1 MVAQGYRG
9 ERITRIGDIA
19 KSILLLAAAT
29 GTGMLFQKINLPESN
44 IIMAYIIGVLFISVA
59 TSRRIYGLI
68 SSVFSVLAFNYFF
81 TVPYFTLK
89 AYSDD
94 YPVTF
99 LTMFL
104 TAFITSTLAVRMKQQ
119 TKDASEAAYRT
130 HILLETNQL
139 IQQQGERREML
150 RVVAGQLVKLLRRDI
165 IFYMAEADGLS
176 APFIFLMI
184 TLLSMAPYIFPA
196 EPEHETGNL
205 EQKMLRHAEYSS
217 KKERQAAEQAFC
229 SGEPAGAGTE
239 IMPQTR
245 CRYLAIRS
253 GDRVYGA
260 VGIPIPGPEE
270 EPEKFEY
277 SITISILGECALA
290 LEKEEA
296 LRAREE
302 SALLAK
308 NEQLRANLLRSI
320 SHDLRTPLTTISGN
334 AGILLSNEN
343 SLDSGSRRQLY
354 ENIYDDSLWLI
365 NLVENLLSVTRIED
379 GTMQLHLSTEL
390 MDEVITEALQHIN
403 RRKTDHEIFVVPSEE
418 FFLVKID
425 ARLIMQVIINIVDNA
440 MKYTPPGSRITIS
453 ARRQENCVVVDI
465 ADNGRGLSDEAKARV
480 FDRFFVA
487 GEGVV
492 DSRRSLGLGL
502 SLCRSIIMAHGGTI
516 EALDNQ
522 PHGALFRFTLPEEE
536 VTLRE

>member
-176 APFIFLMI
+176 AP
-184 TLLSMAPYIFPA
+184 YIFPA
-196 EPEHETGNL
+196 EPEHETGN
-205 EQKMLRHAEYSS
+205 Q
-217 KKERQAAEQAFC
+217 ERQAAKLAFC

>member
-9 ERITRIGDIA
+9 EKITRIGDIA

-68 SSVFSVLAFNYFF
+68 SSMFSVLAFNYFF

-165 IFYMAEADGLS
+165 IFYMVEADGLS
-176 APFIFLMI
+176 
-184 TLLSMAPYIFPA
+184 APYIFPA

-217 KKERQAAEQAFC
+217 KKERQAAEQEAFC

-320 SHDLRTPLTTISGN
+320 SHDLRTPLTTISGMREFCCRMKTVWT
-334 AGILLSNEN
+334 AAVA
-343 SLDSGSRRQLY
+343 DSC
-354 ENIYDDSLWLI
+354 
-365 NLVENLLSVTRIED
+365 
-379 GTMQLHLSTEL
+379 M
-390 MDEVITEALQHIN
+390 
-403 RRKTDHEIFVVPSEE
+403 KIFMMIPC
-418 FFLVKID
+418 
-425 ARLIMQVIINIVDNA
+425 
-440 MKYTPPGSRITIS
+440 G
-453 ARRQENCVVVDI
+453 
-465 ADNGRGLSDEAKARV
+465 
-480 FDRFFVA
+480 
-487 GEGVV
+487 
-492 DSRRSLGLGL
+492 
-502 SLCRSIIMAHGGTI
+502 
-516 EALDNQ
+516 
-522 PHGALFRFTLPEEE
+522 
-536 VTLRE
+536 

>member
-176 APFIFLMI
+176 AP
-184 TLLSMAPYIFPA
+184 YIFPA

-205 EQKMLRHAEYSS
+205 E
-217 KKERQAAEQAFC
+217 RQAAKLAFC

>member
-1 MVAQGYRG
+1 MAQGYRG

-176 APFIFLMI
+176 AV
-184 TLLSMAPYIFPA
+184 YIP
-196 EPEHETGNL
+196 G
-205 EQKMLRHAEYSS
+205 R
-217 KKERQAAEQAFC
+217 
-229 SGEPAGAGTE
+229 AGA
-239 IMPQTR
+239 
-245 CRYLAIRS
+245 
-253 GDRVYGA
+253 
-260 VGIPIPGPEE
+260 
-270 EPEKFEY
+270 
-277 SITISILGECALA
+277 
-290 LEKEEA
+290 
-296 LRAREE
+296 
-302 SALLAK
+302 
-308 NEQLRANLLRSI
+308 
-320 SHDLRTPLTTISGN
+320 
-334 AGILLSNEN
+334 
-343 SLDSGSRRQLY
+343 
-354 ENIYDDSLWLI
+354 
-365 NLVENLLSVTRIED
+365 
-379 GTMQLHLSTEL
+379 
-390 MDEVITEALQHIN
+390 
-403 RRKTDHEIFVVPSEE
+403 
-418 FFLVKID
+418 
-425 ARLIMQVIINIVDNA
+425 
-440 MKYTPPGSRITIS
+440 
-453 ARRQENCVVVDI
+453 
-465 ADNGRGLSDEAKARV
+465 
-480 FDRFFVA
+480 
-487 GEGVV
+487 
-492 DSRRSLGLGL
+492 
-502 SLCRSIIMAHGGTI
+502 
-516 EALDNQ
+516 
-522 PHGALFRFTLPEEE
+522 
-536 VTLRE
+536 

>member
-1 MVAQGYRG
+1 
-9 ERITRIGDIA
+9 
-19 KSILLLAAAT
+19 
-29 GTGMLFQKINLPESN
+29 
-44 IIMAYIIGVLFISVA
+44 
-59 TSRRIYGLI
+59 
-68 SSVFSVLAFNYFF
+68 
-81 TVPYFTLK
+81 
-89 AYSDD
+89 
-94 YPVTF
+94 
-99 LTMFL
+99 
-104 TAFITSTLAVRMKQQ
+104 
-119 TKDASEAAYRT
+119 
-130 HILLETNQL
+130 
-139 IQQQGERREML
+139 
-150 RVVAGQLVKLLRRDI
+150 
-165 IFYMAEADGLS
+165 
-176 APFIFLMI
+176 
-184 TLLSMAPYIFPA
+184 
-196 EPEHETGNL
+196 
-205 EQKMLRHAEYSS
+205 MLRHAEYTSN
-217 KKERQAAEQAFC
+217 KERQAAEQAFC

-239 IMPQTR
+239 KMPQTR
-245 CRYLAIRS
+245 CRYLAICS
-253 GDRVYGA
+253 GEKVYGV
-260 VGIPIPGPEE
+260 VGIPIPDPDA

-277 SITISILGECALA
+277 SIMISILGECALA

-343 SLDSGSRRQLY
+343 SLDSASRRQLY

-390 MDEVITEALQHIN
+390 MDEVITEALQHVN
-403 RRKTDHEIFVVPSEE
+403 RRKADHEIFAVPSED

-453 ARRQENCVVVDI
+453 VRRQENCVVVDI
-465 ADNGRGLSDEAKARV
+465 ADNGKGLSDEAKARV

-487 GEGVV
+487 GDGVV

-502 SLCRSIIMAHGGTI
+502 SLCKSIITAHGGTI

>member
-176 APFIFLMI
+176 AP
-184 TLLSMAPYIFPA
+184 YIFPA

-229 SGEPAGAGTE
+229 SGEPAGA
-239 IMPQTR
+239 
-245 CRYLAIRS
+245 
-253 GDRVYGA
+253 
-260 VGIPIPGPEE
+260 GPEE

-403 RRKTDHEIFVVPSEE
+403 RRKTDHEILVVPSEE

>member
-9 ERITRIGDIA
+9 EKITRIGDIA

-176 APFIFLMI
+176 AP
-184 TLLSMAPYIFPA
+184 YIFPA

-217 KKERQAAEQAFC
+217 KKERQAAEQEAFC

-308 NEQLRANLLRSI
+308 NEQLRANLLRAI
-320 SHDLRTPLTTISGN
+320 SHDLRTPLTSISGS
-334 AGILLSNEN
+334 AGNLMANYQKMDDTTRIQTFT
-343 SLDSGSRRQLY
+343 D
-354 ENIYDDSLWLI
+354 IYDDSMWLI
-365 NLVENLLSVTRIED
+365 NLVENLLAVTRIE
-379 GTMQLHLSTEL
+379 GGQVNLTKSMEL
-390 MDEVITEALQHIN
+390 MEEVVSEALRHIN
-403 RRKTDHEIFVVPSEE
+403 RKSKEHRIRVSSSEE
-418 FFLVKID
+418 LILACID
-425 ARLIMQVIINIVDNA
+425 ARLVVQVIINLVDNA
-440 MKYTPPGSRITIS
+440 IKYTPVGSVIEIHTQKKEKWVEVSVSDDGPGIPDEQKTHIFEMFYSGANRIT
-453 ARRQENCVVVDI
+453 
-465 ADNGRGLSDEAKARV
+465 
-480 FDRFFVA
+480 
-487 GEGVV
+487 

-502 SLCRSIIMAHGGTI
+502 SLCRSIVTAHGGQI
-516 EALDNQ
+516 RVGDNK
-522 PHGALFRFTLPEEE
+522 PKGTVFTFTLPAGE
-536 VTLRE
+536 VKLHE

>member
-29 GTGMLFQKINLPESN
+29 GTGTLFQKINLPESN

-176 APFIFLMI
+176 AP
-184 TLLSMAPYIFPA
+184 YIFPA

-229 SGEPAGAGTE
+229 SGEPAGQE
-239 IMPQTR
+239 R
-245 CRYLAIRS
+245 RSCRRH
-253 GDRVYGA
+253 GA
-260 VGIPIPGPEE
+260 ATWQFV
-270 EPEKFEY
+270 
-277 SITISILGECALA
+277 
-290 LEKEEA
+290 LETGFMG
-296 LRAREE
+296 L
-302 SALLAK
+302 SAFRFQVRRKSRK
-308 NEQLRANLLRSI
+308 N
-320 SHDLRTPLTTISGN
+320 
-334 AGILLSNEN
+334 
-343 SLDSGSRRQLY
+343 
-354 ENIYDDSLWLI
+354 
-365 NLVENLLSVTRIED
+365 
-379 GTMQLHLSTEL
+379 LSTVSRFPFWEN
-390 MDEVITEALQHIN
+390 ALWHWK
-403 RRKTDHEIFVVPSEE
+403 RR
-418 FFLVKID
+418 
-425 ARLIMQVIINIVDNA
+425 
-440 MKYTPPGSRITIS
+440 
-453 ARRQENCVVVDI
+453 RR
-465 ADNGRGLSDEAKARV
+465 
-480 FDRFFVA
+480 
-487 GEGVV
+487 
-492 DSRRSLGLGL
+492 
-502 SLCRSIIMAHGGTI
+502 
-516 EALDNQ
+516 
-522 PHGALFRFTLPEEE
+522 
-536 VTLRE
+536 

>member
-176 APFIFLMI
+176 AP
-184 TLLSMAPYIFPA
+184 YIFPA

-217 KKERQAAEQAFC
+217 KKERQAAKQAFC

-403 RRKTDHEIFVVPSEE
+403 RRKTDHEILVVPSEE

-522 PHGALFRFTLPEEE
+522 PHGALFRFILPEEE

>member
-1 MVAQGYRG
+1 M
-9 ERITRIGDIA
+9 
-19 KSILLLAAAT
+19 
-29 GTGMLFQKINLPESN
+29 
-44 IIMAYIIGVLFISVA
+44 
-59 TSRRIYGLI
+59 
-68 SSVFSVLAFNYFF
+68 
-81 TVPYFTLK
+81 
-89 AYSDD
+89 
-94 YPVTF
+94 
-99 LTMFL
+99 
-104 TAFITSTLAVRMKQQ
+104 
-119 TKDASEAAYRT
+119 
-130 HILLETNQL
+130 
-139 IQQQGERREML
+139 
-150 RVVAGQLVKLLRRDI
+150 
-165 IFYMAEADGLS
+165 
-176 APFIFLMI
+176 
-184 TLLSMAPYIFPA
+184 
-196 EPEHETGNL
+196 
-205 EQKMLRHAEYSS
+205 
-217 KKERQAAEQAFC
+217 
-229 SGEPAGAGTE
+229 
-239 IMPQTR
+239 
-245 CRYLAIRS
+245 
-253 GDRVYGA
+253 
-260 VGIPIPGPEE
+260 
-270 EPEKFEY
+270 
-277 SITISILGECALA
+277 
-290 LEKEEA
+290 A

-403 RRKTDHEIFVVPSEE
+403 RRKTDHEILVVPSEE

>member
-1 MVAQGYRG
+1 MVKGCRG

-139 IQQQGERREML
+139 IQQQGERREMI
-150 RVVAGQLVKLLRRDI
+150 RVVAGQLVKLFRRDI
-165 IFYMAEADGLS
+165 IFYMAEKDGLS
-176 APFIFLMI
+176 
-184 TLLSMAPYIFPA
+184 APYIFPA

-205 EQKMLRHAEYSS
+205 EQKMLRHAEYTSN
-217 KKERQAAEQAFC
+217 KERQAAEQAFC

-239 IMPQTR
+239 KMPQTR
-245 CRYLAIRS
+245 CRYLAICS
-253 GDRVYGA
+253 GEKVYGV
-260 VGIPIPGPEE
+260 VGIPIPDPDA

-277 SITISILGECALA
+277 SIMISILGECALA

-308 NEQLRANLLRSI
+308 N
-320 SHDLRTPLTTISGN
+320 
-334 AGILLSNEN
+334 
-343 SLDSGSRRQLY
+343 
-354 ENIYDDSLWLI
+354 
-365 NLVENLLSVTRIED
+365 
-379 GTMQLHLSTEL
+379 
-390 MDEVITEALQHIN
+390 
-403 RRKTDHEIFVVPSEE
+403 
-418 FFLVKID
+418 
-425 ARLIMQVIINIVDNA
+425 
-440 MKYTPPGSRITIS
+440 
-453 ARRQENCVVVDI
+453 
-465 ADNGRGLSDEAKARV
+465 
-480 FDRFFVA
+480 
-487 GEGVV
+487 
-492 DSRRSLGLGL
+492 
-502 SLCRSIIMAHGGTI
+502 
-516 EALDNQ
+516 
-522 PHGALFRFTLPEEE
+522 
-536 VTLRE
+536 